1 MELINKMLSQWKSY
15 LFFSILFVFISSL
28 SLVGSFNLAHI
39 SLLILPIL
47 YWFVFLLYKRNLF
60 IKDKVFVYKIFFIS
74 LIVRVLGVFVFAD
87 ILLNLNG
94 YPFLSMKDDY
104 NYQQA
109 SIEIV
114 NRWRVSGIGF
124 YSDIWFSTG
133 FYSGFPNFS
142 AFLMYVFG
150 DSIYVPRLG
159 NAFFSSLTS
168 VLAYQIVSSFTTQ
181 KRARLVAVIF
191 VFSPLLFSFS
201 SLQLKDTV
209 LLYLTFAVVKRLI
222 FIIENKSNITNLILL
237 GIYLLIIVF
246 FRAATIIPLLVSFL
260 IILFIKS
267 KKQRKISLYNIISLS
282 VIIFTLIYGWKFLT
296 ELNGVDSLEL
306 YVTSRYDKMQNQS
319 FENSEIGGGKNIIKF
334 LGTPVYFLFSFF
346 LPPALLV
353 NLPNMETINYTLF
366 GLVFHYSLIP
376 FLIVAVV
383 NTFKERKKNIIPFFL
398 LLLFFMFK
406 LGQANSLQSVF
417 NTRQSLG
424 GIYLMYLMLPMF
436 FIDNKYYYLKNKTFI
451 ISLIVM
457 LAFTYVR
464 LNSRGII

>member
-1 MELINKMLSQWKSY
+1 MELINKMLSQWKNY

-28 SLVGSFNLAHI
+28 LLIGTFNLAHI
-39 SLLILPIL
+39 SLLILPVL
-47 YWFVFLLYKRNLF
+47 YWFVFLFYKKNLLV
-60 IKDKVFVYKIFFIS
+60 KDKTFVYKIFIIS
-74 LIVRVLGVFVFAD
+74 LIVRVLGVFIFAD
-87 ILLNLNG
+87 ILLSLNG

-109 SIEIV
+109 SLEIV
-114 NRWRVSGIGF
+114 NRWRSSGIGF
-124 YSDIWFSTG
+124 YSDVWFSTG

-150 DSIYVPRLG
+150 DSIYIPRLG

-168 VLAYQIVSSFTTQ
+168 VLAYQIVSSFTTT
-181 KRARLVAVIF
+181 KRARLIAVIF

-209 LLYLTFAVVKRLI
+209 LLYLTLAVVKRLI
-222 FIIENKSNITNLILL
+222 FIIKNKSSLKNLLLL
-237 GIYLLIIVF
+237 GSYLLIIVF
-246 FRAATIIPLLVSFL
+246 FRAATIIPLFISFL

-267 KKQRKISLYNIISLS
+267 KKQKKVSLYNILSLS
-282 VIIFTLIYGWKFLT
+282 VIVLTLIYGWKFLT

-319 FENSEIGGGKNIIKF
+319 FENSEIGGRSSVIKF
-334 LGTPVYFLFSFF
+334 LGAPVYLLFSFF

-353 NLPNMETINYTLF
+353 NIPNMETINYTLF
-366 GLVFHYSLIP
+366 GLIFHYSLIP
-376 FLIVAVV
+376 FLVVAVV

-398 LLLFFMFK
+398 LILFFMFK
-406 LGQANSLQSVF
+406 LGQANSLLSVF

-424 GIYLMYLMLPMF
+424 SIYLMYLMLPMLF
-436 FIDNKYYYLKNKTFI
+436 VDNKFYYLKNKIFI

-457 LAFTYVR
+457 LAFTFVR
-464 LNSRGII
+464 LNSRGVI